1 MLSILDGRFVIVQER
16 STVPVTTAR
25 GRHRTVLTSTA
36 ERISFAYT
44 HDEPMAT
51 PVEEGFTGLHQIARL
66 IADTASDA
74 IVTINDQSTILFVNR
89 GAEKIFGYSRDEMIG
104 QPLTMLMPDYLR
116 NVHLTSVQR
125 YLETGK
131 KHTSWEAVPLPGLH
145 KDGAEISLELSFAE
159 FNEDG
164 QHFFTGIARDIT
176 DRKSAED
183 ALKHREEYLRA
194 LIENA
199 AEVISVLNPDGKRR
213 YISQSVE
220 RSLGFKPEELI
231 GRDPFELVHPDDV
244 SELRKL
250 FAAGLT
256 QPGFIARR
264 EVRLRTKDGSWRI
277 HEATGHNLLD
287 DPVVRGIVINSRDI
301 TDRKLLERRLLAQ
314 YKVAKILAESRSLD
328 ASATTLLQ
336 AICES
341 LGWDLGQLWIADRDS
356 DRLRWLASW
365 HTAAIAS
372 DFVEASRGR
381 TFARGIGLP
390 GRIWADGQPSWIEDL
405 ASDPNFPRGPVAAKI
420 GLTSGFGFPI
430 KLGED
435 VSGVMEFFRRDRQT
449 ADPTLLEVM
458 ATIGNQL
465 GQFIERNRVETE
477 RGEFY
482 QREQRARLE
491 AETAMER
498 MRRVQT
504 VTEVAL
510 AYLSIDKL
518 LAELLDRVCE
528 AMDVDTVAIMLL
540 EEDNKLVALAAKG
553 LRVDK
558 SIRVPI
564 GAGFAG
570 RIAERRVPITIEDIE
585 TAEFYTPFL
594 RELGVKTLLG
604 VPLLIEGRVVG
615 VMHVGRFTPRPFTDD
630 DIRLLQLVAFR
641 VALAIDNAR
650 LFEEERGARREAE
663 AASRAK
669 DEFLTTVSH
678 ELRTPLTP
686 VIGWVHM
693 IRNGLLPASE
703 AAHGLE
709 VIEKN
714 SHALKRLI
722 NDLLDMSAILTGK
735 LRMDQSP
742 LALESAIRQA
752 IETVR
757 PSAAAH
763 DVQLEL
769 SFHDWSKEV
778 VTGDQSRLVQAF
790 SNLLDNA
797 IKFSK
802 PGGVVKVV
810 CETSEEDAVVR
821 VEDAGQGIA
830 SEFLPFVFER
840 FRQEDGSKTRAHGGL
855 GLGLALVKSFIESHN
870 GTVRAESAGHGRGS
884 RFTVRLPRRKHD
896 PGLTEQ
902 PPKTRVEIIS
912 SRPHLM
918 IIEDDPDTLEILRAT
933 LEAHGFRVTP
943 YESGGE
949 TLRDAPQNSV
959 DLIISDI
966 GMPELDGFELM
977 RELRQLPTYKTVPAI
992 ALSGYASQKDAKTA
1006 LAAGF
1011 NAHVSKPVDPAEL
1024 ISMVK
1029 SLLEKNQSTKKI

>member
-1 MLSILDGRFVIVQER
+1 
-16 STVPVTTAR
+16 
-25 GRHRTVLTSTA
+25 
-36 ERISFAYT
+36 
-44 HDEPMAT
+44 MAT
-51 PVEEGFTGLHQIARL
+51 PVEETFIGLHQIARL

-74 IVTINDQSTILFVNR
+74 IITIDDQSTILFANR
-89 GAEKIFGYSRDEMIG
+89 GAEKIFGYPREEMIG
-104 QPLTMLMPDYLR
+104 QELTMLMPDYLR
-116 NVHLTSVQR
+116 HVHRAGVDR
-125 YLETGK
+125 YLESGV
-131 KHTSWEAVPLPGLH
+131 KHISWEAVPLPGLH
-145 KDGAEISLELSFAE
+145 KDGTEISLELSFAE
-159 FNEDG
+159 FNEEG
-164 QHFFTGIARDIT
+164 KHFFTGVARDVT
-176 DRKSAED
+176 DRQRAQE
-183 ALKHREEYLRA
+183 ALKQREEYLRA

-199 AEVISVLNPDGKRR
+199 VEIITVLNADGKRR
-213 YISQSVE
+213 YVSPSVE
-220 RSLGFKPEELI
+220 GSLGFKPEELI
-231 GRDPFELVHPDDV
+231 GKDPFDNVHPDDV
-244 SELRKL
+244 DEVRKI
-250 FAAGLT
+250 FFAGLT
-256 QPGFIARR
+256 QPGFVIRK
-264 EVRLRTKDGSWRI
+264 EVRLHAKDGSWRI

-287 DPVVRGIVINSRDI
+287 DPVVKGIVINSRDI
-301 TDRKLLERRLLAQ
+301 TERKRLERRLIVQ
-314 YKVAKILAESRSLD
+314 YQVARILAESGSLD
-328 ASATTLLQ
+328 AAAAGLLQ
-336 AICES
+336 AICEG
-341 LGWDLGQLWIADRDS
+341 LGWDLGQLWIVDRDS
-356 DRLRWLASW
+356 ETLRWVSSWRVPALA
-365 HTAAIAS
+365 T
-372 DFVEASRGR
+372 DFEDASRGR
-381 TFARGIGLP
+381 TFARGVGLP
-390 GRIWADGQPSWIEDL
+390 GRIWVNGEPRWIGDL
-405 ASDPNFPRGPVAAKI
+405 TGDPNFPRGAVAART
-420 GLTSGFGFPI
+420 GLITGFGFPI
-430 KLGED
+430 KLGEE
-435 VSGVMEFFRRDRQT
+435 VSGVMEFFTRDRQT

-458 ATIGNQL
+458 AAIGNQL
-465 GQFIERNRVETE
+465 GQFIERSRIESE
-477 RGEFY
+477 RGELY

-528 AMDVDTVAIMLL
+528 SIDVDTVVILLL
-540 EEDNKLVALAAKG
+540 EEDNKLVSLAAKG
-553 LRVDK
+553 LQVDK
-558 SIRVPI
+558 SIRVPL

-570 RIAERRVPITIEDIE
+570 RVAVRKEPMTIDDVS
-585 TAEFYTPFL
+585 TADLFTPFL
-594 RELGVKTLLG
+594 RERGVKSLLG

-615 VMHVGRFTPRPFTDD
+615 VMHVGRLTPRPFTDD

-650 LFEEERGARREAE
+650 LFEEERAARREAE

-693 IRNGLLPASE
+693 IRNGLLPPSE

-752 IETVR
+752 LETAR
-757 PSAAAH
+757 TSASAH

-769 SFHDWSKEV
+769 SFLNWNKEV

-802 PGGVVKVV
+802 AGSVVRVI
-810 CETSEEDAVVR
+810 CETSEDDAIVR
-821 VEDAGQGIA
+821 IEDAGQGIA
-830 SEFLPFVFER
+830 PDFLPFVFDR

-855 GLGLALVKSFIESHN
+855 GLGLALVKSFIDSHN
-870 GTVRAESAGHGRGS
+870 GTVAAESEGHGKGS
-884 RFTVRLPRRKHD
+884 RFTVRLPRRKHE
-896 PGLTEQ
+896 PPLEET
-902 PPKTRVEIIS
+902 PPKPRVEIIS

-918 IIEDDPDTLEILRAT
+918 IIEDDEDTLEILRAT
-933 LEAHGFRVTP
+933 LQAHGFRVTP
-943 YESGGE
+943 YGSAAA

-977 RELRQLPTYKTVPAI
+977 RELRQLPAFKTVPAI
-992 ALSGYASQKDAKTA
+992 ALSGYASEKDAKSA

-1011 NAHVSKPVDPAEL
+1011 DAHVSKPVDPTEL
-1024 ISMVK
+1024 VSMVK
-1029 SLLEKNQSTKKI
+1029 NLLERNQNAKRS